1 MSSVNGVHA
10 LLALLMQ
17 QAQPTKTA
25 GENKI
30 DVKQLELL
38 LQESRLLN
46 ERLLNIEKLLAIA
59 KLPDVEKSSDVH
71 ASPIQAEHTWPTAGM
86 VRDLINRQERQQAYG
101 NWENEAVA
109 NREAETFT
117 HRIASAEEKLETPE
131 LQRLLIQRYIP
142 TDSDLVSTEI
152 SKNYGARKNLLDQSL
167 LDAGKYDLDQDIED
181 RSRLIA
187 IAIGLALLLLA
198 LFAAIG

>member
-1 MSSVNGVHA
+1 MSSINGVHA

-17 QAQPTKTA
+17 QAQPTKKV

-46 ERLLNIEKLLAIA
+46 ERLLSIEKLLASA
-59 KLPDVEKSSDVH
+59 KLPDSTKSES
-71 ASPIQAEHTWPTAGM
+71 IHTSSTKSEQNWPTAGL

-101 NWENEAVA
+101 NWESEAA
-109 NREAETFT
+109 INRESEPFT
-117 HRIASAEEKLETPE
+117 YRVAGAEEKRETPE
-131 LQRLLIQRYIP
+131 VQQLLVQKYVP
-142 TDSDLVSTEI
+142 TDSDLAWAEI
-152 SKNYGARKNLLDQSL
+152 SKNYGARINLPDESL
-167 LDAGKYDLDQDIED
+167 RRSERLDLDQDGDD

-198 LFAAIG
+198 LSVAIG